1 MKFYPDTLTRKQRAI
16 LPIVARAVEEYGFY
30 LAGGT
35 AIALQLGHR
44 RSDDFDWFTPKRVSD
59 YSILIPQIQQL
70 GFPLEIESHDRA
82 SLYTRINGVKAS
94 FIEFSFPMLKRVVRW
109 KSEGVAM
116 ASLDDLAGMKLA
128 AVAQRGAKKDFI
140 DLFALLEKH
149 RPLNELLSLYQK
161 KFSIRDIGHVL
172 RATTY
177 FDDAERQRMPSMIWG
192 ASWLDVKDAIKR
204 QAKEFAA

>member
-1 MKFYPDTLTRKQRAI
+1 
-16 LPIVARAVEEYGFY
+16 
-30 LAGGT
+30 
-35 AIALQLGHR
+35 
-44 RSDDFDWFTPKRVSD
+44 
-59 YSILIPQIQQL
+59 
-70 GFPLEIESHDRA
+70 
-82 SLYTRINGVKAS
+82 
-94 FIEFSFPMLKRVVRW
+94 
-109 KSEGVAM
+109 M